1 MARKKELINGEE
13 ERAIKI
19 PFDDF
24 SGGGMILIKQPLKLT
39 EQRILNFL
47 LLKAEEQNYPE
58 WISYT
63 IEDYLGYRP
72 LFFKLAVE
80 KDELLS
86 LHDFGMRFLL
96 TEIAQFRR
104 NDGNDSKETV
114 FKSFKK
120 GALIYGK
127 YYVKCRPEVV
137 KIIKEN
143 IEKYDLQNAHF

>member
-1 MARKKELINGEE
+1 MARRKGLIDGEE

-19 PFDDF
+19 PFDDL
-24 SGGGMILIKQPLKLT
+24 SGGGMIFIKQPLAPM

-63 IEDYLGYRP
+63 VEEFLGYRP

-80 KDELLS
+80 KDKLLYLDS
-86 LHDFGMRFLL
+86 FEMGLILN
-96 TEIAQFRR
+96 EIARVR
-104 NDGNDSKETV
+104 YNSDYDKEAV
-114 FKSFKK
+114 FKDFKK

-127 YYVKCRPEVV
+127 YYVKCKPRFVN
-137 KIIKEN
+137 IIKEN
-143 IEKYDLQNAHF
+143 TEKYDLLNAHF